1 MAEDRLE
8 NLENTV
14 KELKAE
20 IEKLKKN
27 LNLMEMLLHHLR
39 GDVTIIALG
48 GTPEGYEGGRG

>member
-48 GTPEGYEGGRG
+48 GTPEGYEE